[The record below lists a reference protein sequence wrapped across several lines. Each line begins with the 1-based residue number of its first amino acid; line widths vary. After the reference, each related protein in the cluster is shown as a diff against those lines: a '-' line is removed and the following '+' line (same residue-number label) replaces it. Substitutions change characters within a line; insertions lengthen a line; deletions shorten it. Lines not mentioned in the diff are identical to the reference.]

1 MQSLVKVE
9 HTSIAG
15 VLILTPKV
23 FGDDRGFFFES
34 FTANIFSETVGAEV
48 AFVQDNHSKS
58 QKNVLRGLHMQTRK
72 PQGKLIRVISG
83 NIFDVVVD
91 LRSDSPTFRHWVGIN
106 LSAANKSQLWVPEGL
121 AHGFLT
127 TSEDT
132 EVLYK
137 VTDLYDPGFEISI
150 AWDEPT
156 VGIEWPIQESPT
168 LSSKDAQ
175 GLSVDEALEKLRLP
189 KI

>member
-1 MQSLVKVE
+1 MKVE
-9 HTSIAG
+9 KTCIKG
-15 VLILTPKV
+15 VLLLSPKV

-34 FTANIFSETVGAEV
+34 FKADFFSESVGAEV
-48 AFVQDNHSKS
+48 SFVQENHSKS

-72 PQGKLIRVISG
+72 PQGKLIRVIHG

-91 LRSDSPTFRHWVGIN
+91 LRSSSPTFRHWAGIN
-106 LSAANKSQLWVPEGL
+106 LSAANKNQLWVPEGL

-137 VTDLYDPGFEISI
+137 VTDHYDPGFEISI

-156 VGIEWPIQESPT
+156 VGIEWPIEERPT

-175 GLSVDEALEKLRLP
+175 GLSVDEALEKLRLT
-189 KI
+189 KS